1 MRIRSAAT
9 SDLFQRYS
17 RVFRGAWHARKELE
31 PIKRLPHEAQFLPAA
46 LALQETPLSPLPRI
60 TMWALIAFA
69 TLAVLWATFG
79 RIDVVA
85 SAQGKIIPNDRTKII
100 QPFETA
106 IVKAIHVRD
115 GAKVSAG
122 QILIELDATDA
133 TADTD
138 RVANDLT
145 TAKLQAMR
153 ARALLAAYITTN
165 TLPRLGALS
174 GIAPIR
180 LRAEQRLLE
189 GQYSEYRAK
198 LSQLD
203 ADIAK
208 REAELQATRELLA
221 KLERTAPI
229 ARQRADDYKNL
240 LTQNFVSKH
249 GYLERE
255 QQRIEQEADLASL
268 GSKTTELSAALLET
282 TQQRRALTAEAKRI
296 ALDTLNEAEQKIVSA
311 TQELIKAEQHGK
323 LLRLTAPVSGTVQQ
337 LAVHTVGG
345 VVTPAQP
352 LMIIVPQEQSLEV
365 EAFIENKDIGFVFAG
380 QDAEVKI
387 ETFPFTKYGTIPAKV
402 LDVSS
407 DAINDEK
414 RGLVYSARV
423 RLARSTVQLEHKTVN
438 LSPGMAATAEIK
450 TGRRRVIEYFLSPL
464 MQYKDESLRER

>member
-1 MRIRSAAT
+1 MSIRASAT
-9 SDLFQRYS
+9 WDLLQRYS
-17 RVFRGAWHARKELE
+17 RVFSGSWRARKQME
-31 PIKRLPHEAQFLPAA
+31 PAKRLPHEAQFLPAA

-69 TLAVLWATFG
+69 AIAVLWASFG

-85 SAQGKIIPNDRTKII
+85 SAHGKIIPNDRTKVI

-106 IVKAIHVRD
+106 IVKSIHVRD
-115 GAKVSAG
+115 GDKVTAG
-122 QILIELDATDA
+122 QTLIELDATDA
-133 TADTD
+133 TADTE
-138 RVANDLT
+138 RLSNELRSAR
-145 TAKLQAMR
+145 LQAAR
-153 ARALLAAYITTN
+153 ARALLAAY
-165 TLPRLGALS
+165 LS
-174 GIAPIR
+174 AVAPQLANLEAIDPTR
-180 LRAEQRLLE
+180 MQAEQRLLE
-189 GQYSEYRAK
+189 GQYHEYRAK

-208 REAELQATRELLA
+208 REAELQSTRELLA

-229 ARQRADDYKNL
+229 ARQRAEDYKNL
-240 LTQNFVSKH
+240 LNQNFVSKH

-255 QQRIEQEADLASL
+255 QQRIEQEGDLASL
-268 GSKTTELSAALLET
+268 GSKTVELKAALLEA
-282 TQQRRALTAEAKRI
+282 TQQRNALTAESKRI
-296 ALDTLNEAEQKIVSA
+296 ALDTLNEAEQRIVNAS
-311 TQELIKAEQHGK
+311 QELIKAEQHGK
-323 LLRLTAPVSGTVQQ
+323 LLGLRAPVSGTVQQ

-352 LMIIVPQEQSLEV
+352 LLIIVPYEQSLEV

-380 QDAEVKI
+380 QEAEVKV

-423 RLARSTVQLEHKTVN
+423 RLARSTVQLEQKTVN

-464 MQYKDESLRER
+464 MQYKNESLRER

>member
-1 MRIRSAAT
+1 MSVRAAAIA
-9 SDLFQRYS
+9 DLVQRYS
-17 RVFRGAWHARKELE
+17 RVFRGAWRARKQLE
-31 PIKRLPHEAQFLPAA
+31 PVKRLPHEAQFLPAA

-69 TLAVLWATFG
+69 LLAVLWASFG

-85 SAQGKIIPNDRTKII
+85 TAQGKIIPNDRTKII

-115 GAKVSAG
+115 GDKVSAG

-133 TADTD
+133 SADTE
-138 RVANDLT
+138 RLANELRS
-145 TAKLQAMR
+145 ARLQAAR
-153 ARALLAAYITTN
+153 ARALLDAYVYVNAT
-165 TLPRLGALS
+165 PRLENLE
-174 GIAPIR
+174 GIHRDR
-180 LRAEQRLLE
+180 LQAEQRLLE
-189 GQYSEYRAK
+189 GQYYEYRAK

-208 REAELQATRELLA
+208 RQAELQSTKELLT

-229 ARQRADDYKNL
+229 ARQRAEDYKNL
-240 LTQNFVSKH
+240 LGQNFVSKH

-255 QQRIEQEADLASL
+255 QQNIEQQGDLASL
-268 GSKTTELSAALLET
+268 GSKALELKAALLAT
-282 TQQRRALTAEAKRI
+282 TQQRNALTAEAKRI
-296 ALDTLNEAEQKIVSA
+296 ALDSLNEAEQNIVSA
-311 TQELIKAEQHGK
+311 SQELIKAEQHGK

-337 LAVHTVGG
+337 LAIHTVGG

-352 LMIIVPQEQSLEV
+352 LLIIVPHEQSLEV
-365 EAFIENKDIGFVFAG
+365 EAFIENKDIGFVFPG
-380 QDAEVKI
+380 QDAEIKI
-387 ETFPFTKYGTIPAKV
+387 ETFPFTKYGTIPGKV
-402 LDVSS
+402 LNVSN

-423 RLARSTVQLEHKTVN
+423 RLARSTMQLEHKTVN
-438 LSPGMAATAEIK
+438 LSPGMSATAEIK

>member
-1 MRIRSAAT
+1 MSIRSAAT
-9 SDLFQRYS
+9 SDLLQRYS
-17 RVFRGAWHARKELE
+17 RVFRGAWRARKELE
-31 PIKRLPHEAQFLPAA
+31 PTKRLPYEAQFLPAA

-69 TLAVLWATFG
+69 LLAVLWASFG

-85 SAQGKIIPNDRTKII
+85 TAQGKIIPNDRTKMI

-115 GAKVSAG
+115 GDKVSAG
-122 QILIELDATDA
+122 QTLIELDATDA
-133 TADTD
+133 SADTE
-138 RVANDLT
+138 RVANDLI
-145 TAKLQAMR
+145 TAKLQATR
-153 ARALLAAYITTN
+153 ARALLSAYTTTN

-180 LRAEQRLLE
+180 LQAEQRLLE

-208 REAELQATRELLA
+208 REAELQATRELLT

-240 LTQNFVSKH
+240 LMQNFVSKH

-255 QQRIEQEADLASL
+255 QQRIEQEGDLASL

-402 LDVSS
+402 IDVSS

-414 RGLVYSARV
+414 RGLIYSARV
-423 RLARSTVQLEHKTVN
+423 KLSRSTVQLEQKTVN